1 MPRHDSLDGSV
12 AHSFF
17 SDAVQMAS
25 AEQTSAIVDTC
36 VFIHQSVERKSKDF
50 YEELRRCASASFVV
64 SGGMLTL
71 ESLLSDTFERG
82 SGCFWQEI

>member
-1 MPRHDSLDGSV
+1 MKSECFIFRSV

-25 AEQTSAIVDTC
+25 PEQTSAIVDTC

-50 YEELRRCASASFVV
+50 FEELRR
-64 SGGMLTL
+64 
-71 ESLLSDTFERG
+71 
-82 SGCFWQEI
+82 

>member
-1 MPRHDSLDGSV
+1 V

-25 AEQTSAIVDTC
+25 PEQTSSIVDTC

-50 YEELRRCASASFVV
+50 FEELRR
-64 SGGMLTL
+64 
-71 ESLLSDTFERG
+71 
-82 SGCFWQEI
+82 